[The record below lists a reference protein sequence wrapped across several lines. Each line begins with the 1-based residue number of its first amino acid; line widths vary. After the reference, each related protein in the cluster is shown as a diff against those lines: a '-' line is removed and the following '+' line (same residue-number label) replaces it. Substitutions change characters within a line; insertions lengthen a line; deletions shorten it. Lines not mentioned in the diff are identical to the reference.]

1 MTTILAML
9 FVLGLLIF
17 VHELGHFMAARSIGV
32 RVIRFSLGFPPRIF
46 SFTPT
51 TKGRLFKL
59 YFFKKGENGKLVWGP
74 VYEKV
79 ISSAISKPTETEYC
93 MAIVP
98 LGGYVRVA
106 GMIDESLDETLTG
119 APDELNSKNRVK
131 QGWFMSAGVIMNIL
145 LAVFL
150 FAGITYTTGIA
161 EVTDEPV
168 VMEVEPSFPAQ
179 EIGLIQGDRIVSIN
193 GESIESWRELS
204 DIIHGKPMEEISLR
218 WERGE
223 EIFSA
228 TVTTREGR
236 IAAGDKLEQ
245 VGMIGISGGYE
256 IRRAGVIESL
266 SSGIERTGFWLGVI
280 VKSLKMIVTGEASMK
295 DIGGP
300 ILIAQLAGQSARAG
314 IVALLSFTAI
324 ISVNLAFINILP
336 VPGLDG
342 GHIFLLLIEGISRRR
357 ITVKARMIIQQAGM
371 ALLLLL
377 MLVVIYNDITRLF
390 TQ

>member
-1 MTTILAML
+1 MTTILAVI
-9 FVLGLLIF
+9 FVLGLLIL
-17 VHELGHFMAARSIGV
+17 VHELGHFMAARSVGV
-32 RVIRFSLGFPPRIF
+32 SVIRFSLGFPPRIL

-51 TKGRLFKL
+51 GQGWLFRL
-59 YFFKKGENGKLVWGP
+59 YFFKKGENGKPAWGP

-79 ISSAISKPTETEYC
+79 ITSAVSKPTETEYC

-98 LGGYVRVA
+98 LGGYLRVA
-106 GMIDESLDETLTG
+106 GVIDEGLDETLTG
-119 APDELNSKNRVK
+119 APDELNSKNRLE

-150 FAGITYTTGIA
+150 FAGITYTTGVA

-168 VMEVEPSFPAQ
+168 VMEVQPSFPAQ
-179 EIGLIQGDRIVSIN
+179 EIGLIAGDRIISID
-193 GESIESWRELS
+193 GESIETWRELS

-218 WERGE
+218 WERDGE
-223 EIFSA
+223 VLSA
-228 TVTTREGR
+228 SVTTRESQ
-236 IAAGDKLEQ
+236 IAAGDKVEK

-256 IRRAGVIESL
+256 IRQAGVVESL
-266 SSGIERTGFWLGVI
+266 SSGAVRTGFWFAVI

-300 ILIAQLAGQSARAG
+300 ILIAQLAGQSAQAG

-342 GHIFLLLIEGISRRR
+342 GHILLLLIEGIARRK
-357 ITVKARMIIQQAGM
+357 ISVKARMIIQQAGM
-371 ALLLLL
+371 AMLLLLI
-377 MLVVIYNDITRLF
+377 LVVIYNDITRLF

>member
-150 FAGITYTTGIA
+150 FAGLTYTTGIA

-295 DIGGP
+295 EIGGP

-342 GHIFLLLIEGISRRR
+342 GHILLLLIEGISRRR
-357 ITVKARMIIQQAGM
+357 ISVKARMLIQQAGM
-371 ALLLLL
+371 VLLLRL

>member
-150 FAGITYTTGIA
+150 FAGLTYTTGIA